1 MSEYKIGFIGA
12 GNMGSAMMQGILAA
26 GLCEKSEMIAS
37 CHSDA
42 TKERVEKQLGIRVTQ
57 DNREA
62 SNAHIVFLAV
72 KPYQLSGVVSDI
84 KDSLPAGTLVISVV
98 AGKTLKQLAEL
109 LGEDKHIVRSMPNT
123 PAMVGQA
130 MSALCPGDLV
140 TEDECKT
147 AEKLFESFGQ
157 AEVVTE
163 DLMDVVTGVS
173 GSSPAFVYMII
184 EAMADAAVAEGMQR
198 GAAYK
203 FAAQSLLGSA
213 KMVLDTGKHPGELK
227 DAVTSPGG
235 TTIAGVAALEA
246 KGLRSTMIEG
256 VRAAVQKSRDMS
268 R

>member
-1 MSEYKIGFIGA
+1 
-12 GNMGSAMMQGILAA
+12 
-26 GLCEKSEMIAS
+26 
-37 CHSDA
+37 
-42 TKERVEKQLGIRVTQ
+42 
-57 DNREA
+57 
-62 SNAHIVFLAV
+62 
-72 KPYQLSGVVSDI
+72 
-84 KDSLPAGTLVISVV
+84 
-98 AGKTLKQLAEL
+98 
-109 LGEDKHIVRSMPNT
+109 
-123 PAMVGQA
+123 
-130 MSALCPGDLV
+130 
-140 TEDECKT
+140 
-147 AEKLFESFGQ
+147 
-157 AEVVTE
+157 
-163 DLMDVVTGVS
+163 MDVVTGVS

-198 GAAYK
+198 RAAYK